1 MTSSLKL
8 LLSCVLKKVVDA
20 IGKHERNEVA
30 PLSIQLLVKIK
41 KELEEM
47 LRVMNPNVYMPGY
60 SRYILDWPD
69 DDGLIEELINVS
81 YQYGKIRKK

>member
-1 MTSSLKL
+1 MKSSLEIS
-8 LLSCVLKKVVDA
+8 LSCVLKDVIGA

-30 PLSIQLLVKIK
+30 PLSIQSLVKIK

-47 LRVMNPNVYMPGY
+47 LRVMNPNIYMPGY

-69 DDGLIEELINVS
+69 DDGLIEALINVS
-81 YQYGKIRKK
+81 YEYGKIRKE